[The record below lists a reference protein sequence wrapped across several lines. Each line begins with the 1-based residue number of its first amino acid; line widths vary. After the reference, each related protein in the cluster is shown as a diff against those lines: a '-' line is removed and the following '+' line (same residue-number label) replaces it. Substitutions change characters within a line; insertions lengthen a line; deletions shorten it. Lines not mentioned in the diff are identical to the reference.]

1 MANGETPGTP
11 SASDPASPQ
20 SGRGPSKDEKMWG
33 MLAHL
38 SAIVLGFV
46 GPLVIWLI
54 KREEMPFVNDQGKEA
69 LNFQITVAI
78 AFAAGFV
85 ISFIPFVGCFVIPA
99 VWIANIV
106 MVVMAGLKAN
116 DGVAYRYPVILRLI
130 K

>member
-1 MANGETPGTP
+1 MTNGETPGTP
-11 SASDPASPQ
+11 STGGAASPQ
-20 SGRGPSKDEKMWG
+20 GGGGPSKDEKMWG

-38 SAIVLGFV
+38 SAIILWFV

-78 AFAAGFV
+78 AFVACFV
-85 ISFIPFVGCFVIPA
+85 LSFVGIGCIVLPL
-99 VWIANIV
+99 VSIANIV
-106 MVVMAGLKAN
+106 MVIMAGLKAN
-116 DGVAYRYPVILRLI
+116 DGVAYRYPFALRLI